1 MNVNQERE
9 RLQAEIKRIEAE
21 TAKVLLNIENLRVYI
36 ASNKTPSAEASSYV

>member
-21 TAKVLLNIENLRVYI
+21 TEKVLLNIENLRVYI
-36 ASNKTPSAEASSYV
+36 ASNKTPSSEASSYV